1 MGRYL
6 ANRTSVPRHVPRT
19 VLHAFTPAAVRT
31 VCTVIFGAVA
41 ARFTLLLVLR
51 ALPVGAPHRTRVW
64 AFACD
69 WGAQNLGAYGHASAQ
84 SKAILLSPVALP
96 TFRLGRVVAVKQ
108 PLLAPQLVL
117 LSARAR
123 HKTAALAPAL
133 PQPLAAV
140 VLDLLSLIQ
149 HLALPTGLRAI
160 LRPAS
165 TCRQGLPETGM
176 PSEAN
181 GLTWHRNWIVRRRR
195 ARGASG
201 ASTTDRAPTRLLSV
215 HADDRA
221 QSSPSCTLCTVHR
234 AP

>member
-6 ANRTSVPRHVPRT
+6 ASRTSVPRHVPRT

-133 PQPLAAV
+133 LQSLAVV
-140 VLDLLSLIQ
+140 VLDLLSLIEQ
-149 HLALPTGLRAI
+149 FFAIQIIIDDAPNALLAPTSEPTTLTLAARRPPPPALPRF
-160 LRPAS
+160 
-165 TCRQGLPETGM
+165 
-176 PSEAN
+176 
-181 GLTWHRNWIVRRRR
+181 
-195 ARGASG
+195 
-201 ASTTDRAPTRLLSV
+201 
-215 HADDRA
+215 
-221 QSSPSCTLCTVHR
+221 TLAV
-234 AP
+234 A